1 MFGQP
6 NALLARMPVTGWLLA
21 WRERLIGN
29 ETFQR
34 WAANFPLTR
43 RVARRHAQ
51 RAFDLCAGF
60 VYSQVLAASLRAGIL
75 EALAK
80 SAKSEAALSAVSGL
94 SLDRLTLLLAAAESL
109 DLVERRGNQRWGLGP
124 VGAALSANAG
134 ALAMVRHHDLF
145 YADLSNP
152 LALLRGEVDKTHL
165 TEYWSYARNGAAMEV
180 QGYSELMARSQ
191 PMIAREIL
199 RAWDFRRHAVVLD
212 VGGGEGAFL
221 QHVAVAAP
229 NAQLQLFD
237 LPEVVSRASR
247 TLDAAGLGARVTV
260 HGGSFL
266 TDELPRGADLIT
278 LVRVAHDHDD
288 VAVMALFERI
298 RAALPTGGRLLLAEP
313 MSGAEGAGRMADAYL
328 AFYLLAMG
336 QGRPRTPARLG
347 EMLLSAGFRTVR
359 PVATRMPM
367 LTSIVMAEA

>member
-1 MFGQP
+1 MSGQS
-6 NALLARMPVTGWLLA
+6 NALSVRMPIPGWLLA
-21 WRERLIGN
+21 WRERLLAN
-29 ETFQR
+29 EKFQR

-43 RVARRHAQ
+43 PVARRHAQ

-80 SAKSEAALSAVSGL
+80 SARSETALAAISGL
-94 SLDRLTLLLAAAESL
+94 TPDRLSLLLAAAESL
-109 DLVERRGNQRWGLGP
+109 DLVEKRGKQGWGLGP

-134 ALAMVRHHDLF
+134 ALAMVRHHALF
-145 YADLSNP
+145 YADLSDP
-152 LALLRGEVDKTHL
+152 LALLRGDLEKTQL
-165 TEYWSYARNGAAMEV
+165 TEYWSYARNGDAIEV

-191 PMIAREIL
+191 PMVAREIL

-221 QHVAVAAP
+221 KQVAVAAP
-229 NAQLQLFD
+229 ETQLQLFD
-237 LPEVVSRASR
+237 LPEVISRAS
-247 TLDAAGLGARVTV
+247 TALDAAGLSARVRL
-260 HGGSFL
+260 HRGSFL
-266 TDELPRGADLIT
+266 TDELPGGADLIT

-288 VAVMALFERI
+288 AAVMTLFQRI
-298 RAALPTGGRLLLAEP
+298 RVALPAGGRLLLAEP

-336 QGRPRTPARLG
+336 QGRPRTPARLC
-347 EMLLSAGFRTVR
+347 EMLREAGFRAARAV
-359 PVATRMPM
+359 PTRMPM
-367 LTSIVMAEA
+367 LTSIVVAEP